1 MAIGGRIECTNHATT
16 CHRLATTEI
25 DGRPYCPSCAAAID
39 RTRRGYVRSRYNEDP
54 AQAAR
59 WNARLVISQ
68 PHRQQ
73 ETG

>member
-25 DGRPYCPSCAAAID
+25 DGRPYCPSCASGI
-39 RTRRGYVRSRYNEDP
+39 RGVRGGYVRTRYNELA

-59 WNARLVISQ
+59 SNVRLVISQ
-68 PHRQQ
+68 PQRRKA
-73 ETG
+73 G